1 MGTSAGAVSAS
12 ILAGNVV
19 RWHESVAEI
28 EKVWANFRVH
38 QVFRSDAVAMLRAGA
53 RWMGSLL
60 TGGAMGP
67 PKSLLDNS
75 PLRELLARV
84 TNFDAIRAHVARG
97 DLRALALCATS
108 YYTARSV
115 SFFEAE
121 TTVSEWSR
129 AQRHGERVP
138 LSLDYLM
145 ASLGIPFLFPPT
157 CLHGEYFGDGAMRQ
171 TAPLS
176 PAIHL
181 GADRLLV
188 VGVRP
193 THLDAIPR
201 FVASDRP
208 PTPGQLF
215 GYMLD
220 TLFSDQIS
228 ADLENLGAHQPAVGG
243 EPAKSSGARQIRTLM
258 IAPSI
263 DPVRARG
270 APRRNAAAQPARAD
284 AHHRR
289 AWRGGQSARELPDV
303 RIGYTRELIELGFRD
318 TLAAARRAHGVPR
331 ALKLGRSR
339 GPRRGW
345 RSIGEIARRRAARR
359 LWLRCSTPMNASG
372 APHGARDACARQYL
386 LARAL
391 QRSTAVGLRTGGRA
405 ARMALRSAATAASP
419 RWRRRSPPSAAL
431 QSRAHRR
438 AGGRRGRRVAIARR
452 RRGALRQTRA
462 AGRGARAISPPRK
475 SPRCERLPAGAQAA
489 ALPALWTLKEAYLK
503 AMGAGPRRR
512 SRRGVVSLR

>member
-1 MGTSAGAVSAS
+1 VGEADISSVTRAGLILTGGGARAAYQVGVLKALAQIHPRPDWPFPIIVGTSAGAVSAS
-12 ILAGNVV
+12 ILAGNVL
-19 RWHESVAEI
+19 RWQQSVSEI

-38 QVFRSDAVAMLRAGA
+38 QVFRSDIRAMLKAGA
-53 RWMGSLL
+53 RWMGSLM

-84 TNFDAIRAHVARG
+84 TDFEAVRANVANG
-97 DLRALALCATS
+97 HLRALALCSTS
-108 YYTARSV
+108 YFTARSV

-145 ASLGIPFLFPPT
+145 ASLSIPFLFPPT
-157 CLHGEYFGDGAMRQ
+157 SLQGEFFGDGAMRQ

-201 FVASDRP
+201 FIASDSP

-228 ADLENLGAHQPAVGG
+228 ADLENLTRINRLAAVAGAVTGT
-243 EPAKSSGARQIRTLM
+243 RQIRTLM
-258 IAPSI
+258 LTPSV
-263 DPVRARG
+263 DPSELAVRFVDALPMSLRSLMRIIGARG
-270 APRRNAAAQPARAD
+270 AA
-284 AHHRR
+284 
-289 AWRGGQSARELPDV
+289 GGLLASYLMFESA
-303 RIGYTRELIELGFRD
+303 YTRELIEMGFRD
-318 TLAAARRAHGVPR
+318 TLARRDELT
-331 ALKLGRSR
+331 ALLE
-339 GPRRGW
+339 P
-345 RSIGEIARRRAARR
+345 
-359 LWLRCSTPMNASG
+359 
-372 APHGARDACARQYL
+372 
-386 LARAL
+386 
-391 QRSTAVGLRTGGRA
+391 
-405 ARMALRSAATAASP
+405 
-419 RWRRRSPPSAAL
+419 
-431 QSRAHRR
+431 
-438 AGGRRGRRVAIARR
+438 
-452 RRGALRQTRA
+452 
-462 AGRGARAISPPRK
+462 
-475 SPRCERLPAGAQAA
+475 
-489 ALPALWTLKEAYLK
+489 
-503 AMGAGPRRR
+503 
-512 SRRGVVSLR
+512 

>member
-1 MGTSAGAVSAS
+1 MGVVGEADISSVAGNVTRAGLILTGGGARAAYQVGVLKALSEIHTSPDWPFPIIVGTSAGAVAAA
-12 ILAGNVV
+12 ILAGNVL
-19 RWHESVAEI
+19 RWHQTISDI
-28 EKVWANFRVH
+28 EQVWANFRVH
-38 QVFRSDAVAMLRAGA
+38 QVFRSDAIAMLKAGG

-75 PLRELLARV
+75 PLRELLSKV
-84 TNFDAIRAHVARG
+84 TDFDAIRANVARG

-108 YYTARSV
+108 YFTARSV

-145 ASLGIPFLFPPT
+145 ASLGIPFLFPPM

-193 THLDAIPR
+193 THLDLIPR
-201 FVASDRP
+201 FVASDSP

-228 ADLENLGAHQPAVGG
+228 ADLENLHRINRLSALAGSVVGT
-243 EPAKSSGARQIRTLM
+243 RQIQTMM

-263 DPVRARG
+263 DPSQLALRHIDTLPMSLRALMRIIGARG
-270 APRRNAAAQPARAD
+270 ASGSLLASYLMFE
-284 AHHRR
+284 
-289 AWRGGQSARELPDV
+289 SA
-303 RIGYTRELIELGFRD
+303 YTRELIELGYRD
-318 TLAAARRAHGVPR
+318 TLARRDEVTAF
-331 ALKLGRSR
+331 L
-339 GPRRGW
+339 
-345 RSIGEIARRRAARR
+345 
-359 LWLRCSTPMNASG
+359 AS
-372 APHGARDACARQYL
+372 
-386 LARAL
+386 
-391 QRSTAVGLRTGGRA
+391 
-405 ARMALRSAATAASP
+405 
-419 RWRRRSPPSAAL
+419 
-431 QSRAHRR
+431 
-438 AGGRRGRRVAIARR
+438 
-452 RRGALRQTRA
+452 
-462 AGRGARAISPPRK
+462 
-475 SPRCERLPAGAQAA
+475 
-489 ALPALWTLKEAYLK
+489 
-503 AMGAGPRRR
+503 
-512 SRRGVVSLR
+512 